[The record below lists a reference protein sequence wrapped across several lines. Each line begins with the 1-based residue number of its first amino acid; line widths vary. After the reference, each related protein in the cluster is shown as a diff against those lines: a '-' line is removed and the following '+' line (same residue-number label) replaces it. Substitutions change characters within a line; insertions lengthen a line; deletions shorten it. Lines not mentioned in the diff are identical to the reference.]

1 MSLNHI
7 DLSGFDKNKKY
18 RSKVKGRSVPPPP
31 KDHKTHGQFLLTA
44 IEKSFKEYDS
54 YRTKIKVDPLEN
66 NIDGLYIN
74 IEGNLEDG
82 LKFDSLDN
90 VSFHLCNVK
99 TDSENNLITA
109 TVFIPSS
116 KRDAFLKKFQQYF
129 DTSDE
134 TTPKNLS
141 LISTIVNL
149 KIADLESFWT
159 DEKNEFPQDGNQ
171 QYWWEI
177 WLNKPKNRI
186 ISDEEIEKFC
196 NAIGASYSDQRINL
210 KRTVII
216 LVKASKQQ
224 LEKSIFLISNLEELK
239 FVGDSPSFF
248 LDQTSK
254 DNQDWI
260 DDLQK
265 RIVYGATYQQIKI
278 SILDT
283 GVNYNHPLLSN
294 FIGHQDCCSYGS
306 NGVRWPLYTPYS
318 PKSTHGSLQAGIAIY
333 DNLMTALTS
342 TTPIQ
347 VNYSLESGRILP
359 DYGHNSPQMY
369 GYITQNI
376 CYQLEVKNTKIK
388 RIFSMA
394 VTASDSTGR
403 PSSWSSAVDNLVYEG
418 SKRLF
423 MISAGNSR
431 NINPNLDNWDN
442 VSLNPIQDPA
452 QAWNAITVGAYT
464 QLYRVNDPN
473 YHHWNICSNPGEVTV
488 SSTSSIIWNWGK
500 NAPIKP
506 EVVFEGGNYLI
517 SPCQTQLDTCD
528 ELGILTTAGSSNL
541 FDLHRDTSA
550 ATAKASKYI
559 AEIVSKYPKYWPE
572 THRAILIHS
581 AEWTPKMKD
590 WVKNQGNRPIDKLN
604 MLRTVG
610 FGVPNLDIA
619 LNSNKNKVML
629 IVEREILPLVKGPNS
644 IQFNEMHLHDIPFPQ
659 NLNELVNENP
669 AINAKLKVTLSY
681 FIEPNPSTKIASN
694 KYSYRSIGLI
704 FKVKSSLQT
713 DRNFFASINDL
724 ESYTDYEGSDSS
736 NEGWALNNDLRR
748 LGSIH
753 SDVWEGSIADLVNM
767 DKIAILPIFGWWKN
781 PKSEID
787 EFKVRYSLVI
797 SVDIDNEIDIY
808 SGIQSMISNAIKV
821 PNEIFV

>member
-7 DLSGFDKNKKY
+7 DLLGFDKNKKY
-18 RSKVKGRSVPPPP
+18 RSKIKGRGTPPPQ
-31 KDHKTHGQFLLTA
+31 KDHKTHGQFLLKA
-44 IEKSFKEYDS
+44 VEQSFKEYES
-54 YRTKIKVDPLEN
+54 YRTKIDPLEN
-66 NIDGLYIN
+66 NVEGIYID

-90 VSFHLCNVK
+90 VSFHLCNVR

-109 TVFIPSS
+109 TVFIPAS
-116 KRDAFLKKFQQYF
+116 KKDSFLKKFQQYL
-129 DTSDE
+129 DTSDD
-134 TTPKNLS
+134 TTPKNLP
-141 LISTIVNL
+141 LINTIVNL
-149 KIADLESFWT
+149 RIADLESFWT
-159 DEKNEFPQDGNQ
+159 DEKNDFPKDRNQ

-177 WLNKPKNRI
+177 WLNKPKNRA

-196 NAIGASYSDQRINL
+196 NTIGASYSDQRINL

-216 LVKASKQQ
+216 LVKASRKQ
-224 LEKSIFLISNLEELK
+224 LEKSVFLISNLEELR

-248 LDQTSK
+248 LDQTPK
-254 DNQDWI
+254 DNQDWVN
-260 DDLQK
+260 DLQN
-265 RIVYGATYQQIKI
+265 RIVYGTTYQQIKI

-294 FIGHQDCCSYGS
+294 FIGQQDCCSYGS

-318 PKSTHGSLQAGIAIY
+318 PKNAHGSLQAGIAIY
-333 DNLMTALTS
+333 DNLMMALTS

-347 VNYSLESGRILP
+347 INHSIESGRILP
-359 DYGHNSPQMY
+359 DYGSNNPQMY

-376 CYQLEVKNTKIK
+376 CYQLELKNKNIK

-394 VTASDSTGR
+394 VTANDSTGR
-403 PSSWSSAVDNLVYEG
+403 PSSWSSALDNLVYEG

-431 NINPNLDNWDN
+431 NINPSLDNWDN
-442 VSLNPIQDPA
+442 VSLNPVQDPA

-464 QLYRVNDPN
+464 QLYAFNDPN
-473 YHHWNICSNPGEVTV
+473 YHHWNVCSNPGEITV

-528 ELGILTTAGSSNL
+528 ELGILTTAGNSNH

-550 ATAKASKYI
+550 ATAKASKYM
-559 AEIVSKYPKYWPE
+559 AEIVCKYPKYWPE

-581 AEWTPKMKD
+581 AEWTQKMKD
-590 WVKNQGNRPIDKLN
+590 WVRSQGNRPADKLN

-610 FGVPNLDIA
+610 YGVPNLDIA

-629 IVEREILPLVKGPNS
+629 IVEREIVPLVKNNSS
-644 IQFNEMHLHDIPFPQ
+644 IQFNEMHLHDIPFPK
-659 NLNELVNENP
+659 NLKDLVNENP
-669 AINAKLKVTLSY
+669 AINSKLKVTLSY

-694 KYSYRSIGLI
+694 KYSYRSVGLI

-724 ESYTDYEGSDSS
+724 ENYSGYEGSDNS

-748 LGSIH
+748 LGSVH

-767 DKIAILPIFGWWKN
+767 NKIAILPIFGWWKN
-781 PKSEID
+781 TKSEID

-797 SVDIDNEIDIY
+797 SLDIENEIDIY
-808 SGIQSMISNAIKV
+808 SGIQNMISNAIKV
-821 PNEIFV
+821 PNEIYV